1 METNI
6 ALLGVR
12 VATVVLS
19 APDSGATAPRSRARN
34 GNAASAFVLVDDPK
48 S

>member
-12 VATVVLS
+12 VASVVLS
-19 APDSGATAPRSRARN
+19 APNSGATAPRSRARN
-34 GNAASAFVLVDDPK
+34 GNAVSAFVLVDDPK